1 MKTLG
6 MIVAV
11 VCIVLFV
18 GIAVTG
24 FYVLW
29 GKAAERKTH
38 KNKEKKPSGTIP
50 KPPPMKIKKGKYDDY
65 CKWS

>member
-29 GKAAERKTH
+29 GKAAERKTR
-38 KNKEKKPSGTIP
+38 KNKKKQPSGSIP
-50 KPPPMKIKKGKYDDY
+50 KPPPMKIKKGFYDDY
-65 CKWS
+65 CNYD